1 MHERI
6 RRAIGTGWTTEEWA
20 HVAMGHPIARL
31 LMQRKRSEADALLR
45 QYTAVHEAGHG
56 LMAKLI
62 GVDVEQI
69 VIGHLHEVQGATT
82 LGFTEYRVDR
92 RRPLDAAAWVL
103 LDLAG
108 IAGHETV
115 WPHGWGLDQAA
126 WTPPGETGALRGEAV
141 AGGDLWEAR
150 ERIKHEVIAGRR
162 VLGKTTTADA
172 LVAAYEQ
179 TEALLMG
186 CRGRL
191 LRLSGH
197 LMQYGSADRTVIAS
211 IFDLG
216 E

>member
-1 MHERI
+1 VHERI

-126 WTPPGETGALRGEAV
+126 WTPPGETGALRG
-141 AGGDLWEAR
+141 
-150 ERIKHEVIAGRR
+150 
-162 VLGKTTTADA
+162 
-172 LVAAYEQ
+172 
-179 TEALLMG
+179 
-186 CRGRL
+186 
-191 LRLSGH
+191 GH
-197 LMQYGSADRTVIAS
+197 TGTPSHVDGDRTGRYSEPQDQSSQSGDHHEAQQRPT
-211 IFDLG
+211 
-216 E
+216 